1 MTLDAWNLEIAGR
14 ILLAALLGFLVGL
27 ERERHGRAAGL
38 RTCTLVA
45 ASAALLM
52 ALSLYLGR
60 IFAELGAGSVFRLDP
75 GRLPSY
81 AVAGM
86 GFLGAGAIIQG
97 RSTAVGITT
106 AAAMWTLTGVG
117 LAVGAGLYLPALV
130 ATALALVVLNLL
142 HRLAQ
147 HIPQDQHVTLV
158 LEDCPPA
165 SLRKV
170 RSLLDEYGARVQFVG
185 RRRQAGRERLE
196 YTIKLVIRSGSH
208 WGEMLDRLEGI
219 PELGGYQWHES
230 RVP

>member
-14 ILLAALLGFLVGL
+14 ILLAAVLGLLVGL

-38 RTCTLVA
+38 RTCILVA

-52 ALSLYLGR
+52 ALSLHLGR
-60 IFAELGAGSVFRLDP
+60 LFADLGADSVFRLDP
-75 GRLPSY
+75 ARLPSY
-81 AVAGM
+81 AIAGM

-97 RSTAVGITT
+97 RSTAVGVTT
-106 AAAMWTLTGVG
+106 AAALWTLTGVG

-142 HRLAQ
+142 HRLAR
-147 HIPQDQHVTLV
+147 HIPQAQHVTLV

-165 SLRKV
+165 ALQKV
-170 RSLLDEYGARVQFVG
+170 RNLLDDYDAQVKFVG
-185 RRRQAGRERLE
+185 RRRQAGRRRLE
-196 YTIKLVIRSGSH
+196 YTIKMVILSGRR
-208 WGEMLDRLEGI
+208 WGEMLDQLEHI
-219 PELGGYQWHES
+219 EDLGGYQWHES